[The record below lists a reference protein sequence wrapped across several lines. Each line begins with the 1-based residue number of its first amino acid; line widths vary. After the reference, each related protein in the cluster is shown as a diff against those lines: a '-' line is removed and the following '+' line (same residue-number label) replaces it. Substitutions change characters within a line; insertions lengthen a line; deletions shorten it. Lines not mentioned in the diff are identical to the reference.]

1 MELRLRRYA
10 HVHRHAR
17 TILMNG
23 TFYFSLF
30 FLLTNKIVFKLNADP
45 HFDYRKLVTFGI
57 LHHLIRCI
65 NKYPVCISVNPI
77 NRQKFYTGAHHID
90 EICCRTGLTPAKIQ
104 DDIDK
109 DPFVV
114 TICK

>member
-1 MELRLRRYA
+1 
-10 HVHRHAR
+10 
-17 TILMNG
+17 MNG
-23 TFYFSLF
+23 MSFILPDVSVEN
-30 FLLTNKIVFKLNADP
+30 NKIKENTFSA
-45 HFDYRKLVTFGI
+45 FRKLVTFGI

-65 NKYPVCISVNPI
+65 NKYPVCISNSPI

-104 DDIDK
+104 EDIDK
-109 DPFVV
+109 DPFVA